1 MSVKKTFKNKQEL
14 VEFVKK
20 QVNIELENDETNFL
34 NRKRKILYTKITDQD
49 AYLVMPLFNKY
60 GIACERHFRDYWF
73 VYVY

>member
-1 MSVKKTFKNKQEL
+1 MGVKKTFKNKQEL

-20 QVNIELENDETNFL
+20 LVNIELENDETNFL

-60 GIACERHFRDYWF
+60 GIVCEGHFRDYWF
-73 VYVY
+73 VYVD

>member
-1 MSVKKTFKNKQEL
+1 MSMKKTFKNKQEL

-20 QVNIELENDETNFL
+20 QVNIELENDETNFIY
-34 NRKRKILYTKITDQD
+34 RKRKILYTKITDQD
-49 AYLVMPLFNKY
+49 AYSVMPLFNEY